1 MKKELKIG
9 IFSVGVIVA
18 SVFMLNYL
26 RGKDIFNNELELVGQ
41 CEDVQGLVASAPVYI
56 KGYKAGKVS
65 EVVYNSSVGLFD
77 VKCSVQNSFD
87 LPVDSKIMIASTDI
101 MGSKGLKIVPGTS
114 QDLAEDGD
122 TLKLSVEEGFMDSIS
137 ETVSPIIGIVANTLD
152 TLNRTLSGVNK
163 LLSDA
168 NVARI
173 SRTLAS
179 LEVTVNNIKSV
190 SASINGRSD
199 DISLFIS
206 NLTDFSSQLKGLATK
221 VDSAIDGVNG
231 VVGTIN
237 EADLAGVITSFK
249 TLLNNINDPDGT
261 VGKLLS
267 DDSVYNSVDSLL
279 VDINSIVD
287 KIKENPKK
295 YLKVSLF

>member
-122 TLKLSVEEGFMDSIS
+122 TLQLSVEEGFMDSIS

-179 LEVTVNNIKSV
+179 
-190 SASINGRSD
+190 
-199 DISLFIS
+199 
-206 NLTDFSSQLKGLATK
+206 
-221 VDSAIDGVNG
+221 
-231 VVGTIN
+231 
-237 EADLAGVITSFK
+237 
-249 TLLNNINDPDGT
+249 
-261 VGKLLS
+261 
-267 DDSVYNSVDSLL
+267 
-279 VDINSIVD
+279 
-287 KIKENPKK
+287 
-295 YLKVSLF
+295 